1 MQHFIVSNIYIQ
13 ASKPRPSQSGGRDK
27 FSPLDGPLA
36 PFSIPAWKAALR
48 AVDQSAFVESP
59 SSLFAFPDPG
69 LFVTPKDETKAKFFE
84 TWMRTRDALITCVAH
99 QGFPA
104 MNAQNWRDFL
114 ITNLRLLSEV
124 TEMGTSATSRRSP
137 TSHKSAKSRRST
149 TSRLHARNVL
159 TEKLSLNSLV
169 LRSTVG
175 EPLVWQGRNYPPGNL
190 PPENIFRQVLWE
202 LYELNFAHEFLSLD
216 RRACE
221 RLDLTDDEKLY
232 ERQSLI
238 SKCFVSNA
246 LSYTSLPNTN
256 CGLAAEDIR
265 DRLTYLQRMVHIM
278 GAWKGA
284 KPAVFGLADHAPQTI
299 TDRQA
304 RDLEDAATKYY
315 CQQFYSY
322 FGRAAQVPHRLFP
335 VN

>member
-1 MQHFIVSNIYIQ
+1 MPHFIVSNNKFQ
-13 ASKPRPSQSGGRDK
+13 ASKPQPSQSGGRDK
-27 FSPLDGPLA
+27 FAPLEGPLA
-36 PFSIPAWKAALR
+36 PFSIPAWKAALK
-48 AVDQSAFVESP
+48 AVNRSVIVESP

-69 LFVTPKDETKAKFFE
+69 LFVIPKDETKAKFFE

-114 ITNLRLLSEV
+114 ITDLRQLSKVPE
-124 TEMGTSATSRRSP
+124 EGRSATSRRST
-137 TSHKSAKSRRST
+137 TSHKSTKSRRST
-149 TSRLHARNVL
+149 TSRLYARNVL
-159 TEKLSLNSLV
+159 MEKLSLNSLV
-169 LRSTVG
+169 LRCTVG
-175 EPLVWQGRNYPPGNL
+175 EPLVWQGRNYPPGSL

-221 RLDLTDDEKLY
+221 SLDLTDDEKLY
-232 ERQSLI
+232 ERQSLV

-265 DRLTYLQRMVHIM
+265 VRLTYLQRMVRIM
-278 GAWKGA
+278 DAWKGA
-284 KPAVFGLADHAPQTI
+284 KPTIFGLADRTPQTI

-322 FGRAAQVPHRLFP
+322 FGRAAQVPHRLYP